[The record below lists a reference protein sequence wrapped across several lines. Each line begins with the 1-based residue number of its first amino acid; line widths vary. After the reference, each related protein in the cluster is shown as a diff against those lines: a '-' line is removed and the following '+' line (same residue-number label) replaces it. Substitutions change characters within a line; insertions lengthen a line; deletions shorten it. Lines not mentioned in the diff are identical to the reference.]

1 MNASGKENARCL
13 DSDSDHISQCTH
25 PQVTSHLVS
34 SNPNSLAYCRQIYR
48 QHKRWQQVVFFKL
61 RLHFHHS
68 FHCDFKSASYLDSLA
83 GRGGRG
89 RGSWMELGLEVE
101 VLSAWD
107 SGLERAGPASDCS
120 PASPL
125 VCFCSAWAMM
135 LATRSLSTWT
145 GTMLLSK
152 DKIE

>member
-34 SNPNSLAYCRQIYR
+34 SNPNSVAYCRQIYR
-48 QHKRWQQVVFFKL
+48 QHRRWQEVVFCKL
-61 RLHFHHS
+61 RLHFLLS
-68 FHCDFKSASYLDSLA
+68 LLLKLCSYLDSLA

-125 VCFCSAWAMM
+125 VCFCSACAMM